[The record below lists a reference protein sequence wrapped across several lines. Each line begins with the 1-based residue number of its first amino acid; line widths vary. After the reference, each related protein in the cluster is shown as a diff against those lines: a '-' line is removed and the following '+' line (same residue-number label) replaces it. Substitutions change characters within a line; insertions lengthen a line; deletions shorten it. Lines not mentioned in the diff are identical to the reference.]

1 MADGRGAIVA
11 VGGGELRL
19 GETESIDRAIVDLR
33 GRAGPRHLFI
43 PTASGEPE
51 PYIENVARAYG
62 ALGCACFALRLK
74 AEPSAAEIEDAVL
87 GADIV
92 YVGGGDTAT
101 MLREWRRF
109 GVDRLLDRAWR
120 NGTILSGLSAGSI
133 CWFERGLSDSAS
145 FGEGA
150 DDWDYATVEALGFLP
165 GAHCPHYDERAR
177 EGKFRA
183 WLGRTDIDFI
193 GIENLAALV
202 VEDGRFRTL
211 AAGRREGRTPRSLAV
226 SSRGGT
232 VREAELPREGTLAE
246 LAALSGLS
254 GEGKAGAR

>member
-1 MADGRGAIVA
+1 MAGGRGAIVA
-11 VGGGELRL
+11 IGGGELRL
-19 GETESIDRAIVDLR
+19 GETEHIDRAIVDLCR
-33 GRAGPRHLFI
+33 RAEPRHLFI

-51 PYIENVARAYG
+51 PYIENVARVYD
-62 ALGCACFALRLK
+62 ALGCACSALRLK

-109 GVDRLLDRAWR
+109 GVDRLLERAWR
-120 NGTILSGLSAGSI
+120 GGAIMSGLSAGSI

-145 FGEGA
+145 FGDGA
-150 DDWDYATVEALGFLP
+150 DDWDYATIEALGFLP
-165 GAHCPHYDERAR
+165 GAHCPHYDERSR

-193 GIENLAALV
+193 GVENRAALV
-202 VEDGRFRTL
+202 VEGGRFRTL
-211 AAGRREGRTPRSLAV
+211 AAGRPDGRMPRSFAV
-226 SSRGGT
+226 SCRGGSVT
-232 VREAELPREGTLAE
+232 ETELPGEGPLAE
-246 LAALSGLS
+246 LVSLAAPFVR
-254 GEGKAGAR
+254 GEAR

>member
-1 MADGRGAIVA
+1 MAGGRGAIVA
-11 VGGGELRL
+11 IGGGEIRL
-19 GETESIDRAIVDLR
+19 GDTEGIDRAIVGLG
-33 GRAGPRHLFI
+33 GRERPRHLFI

-51 PYIENVARAYG
+51 PYIENVARVYG
-62 ALGCACFALRLK
+62 ALGCACSALRLK

-109 GVDRLLDRAWR
+109 GVDRLLERAWR

-133 CWFERGLSDSAS
+133 CWFERGLSDSES
-145 FGEGA
+145 FGDGE
-150 DDWDYATVEALGFLP
+150 DDWDYATLDALGFLP

-177 EGKFRA
+177 EDKFRA
-183 WLGRTDIDFI
+183 WLRRSDIDFI
-193 GIENLAALV
+193 GIENRAALV
-202 VEDGRFRTL
+202 VEEARFRTL
-211 AAGRREGRTPRSLAV
+211 AAEGGVGRKSRALAV

-232 VREAELPREGTLAE
+232 VLEAELPGEGTLTE
-246 LAALSGLS
+246 LAAL
-254 GEGKAGAR
+254 AGGSP